1 MKKFAIYYSFV
12 LVSIMTLLS
21 FLKAQTGAEIISA
34 AVFFPLFVYFFELIA
49 PKREKAIVITFPN
62 KDSVVSPEMT
72 KKQSKKAAKSKKIED
87 GEVVENDVDNDRRVF
102 LKIIASAGAGLF
114 MMSIFT
120 KKTHAAFFGSVPG
133 PGTISVKDSTGAV
146 IDPAIKTPTDGYKIT
161 EVDDAGV
168 PAYYGFVNK
177 DGAWFIMKEDST
189 ATPNYSYVK
198 GTGGVGDTFPAKW
211 LLRGTALGYD
221 YFDEIFS

>member
-1 MKKFAIYYSFV
+1 MKKFLIYYSFV
-12 LVSIMTLLS
+12 IVSVMTLVS
-21 FLKAQTGAEIISA
+21 FLKAQSSAHLISA
-34 AVFFPLFVYFFELIA
+34 IIFFPLFAYFIELVI
-49 PKREKAIVITFPN
+49 PRRRKAIAIILPVKKELEKT
-62 KDSVVSPEMT
+62 SVTAKTVA
-72 KKQSKKAAKSKKIED
+72 KKGKTEE
-87 GEVVENDVDNDRRVF
+87 GEVVNEGVDNDRRVF

-161 EVDDAGV
+161 EIADTTS

-198 GTGGVGDTFPAKW
+198 GTGLPGDTFAAKW
-211 LLRGTALGYD
+211 LIKGTLGYD
-221 YFDEIFS
+221 YFDVIFS